1 MIFSFLLRLAE
12 CKFHDQQLPNNAN
25 RSDYIQYLESDINI
39 RKALN
44 LMLVDR
50 RQQLGY
56 RR

>member
-12 CKFHDQQLPNNAN
+12 YKFHDQQLPNNAN